1 MYSVQTSEQLG
12 PTHTKLEDDRSSRF
26 TIAAVLKPLASIAA
40 QERFWTMLHLRPRF
54 LVVDLAITLDLAA
67 AWVLGSGFLFVFGIF
82 NIRSTVGVGGT
93 ASRVERQS
101 SSASDSPMSC
111 CTSSMIHS
119 LSLGGEVVSLL
130 LKEGV

>member
-1 MYSVQTSEQLG
+1 M
-12 PTHTKLEDDRSSRF
+12 
-26 TIAAVLKPLASIAA
+26 PLASIAP

-67 AWVLGSGFLFVFGIF
+67 AWVLGSGCLFVFGIF

-93 ASRVERQS
+93 ASIVEGQS
-101 SSASDSPMSC
+101 SSASDSPISC
-111 CTSSMIHS
+111 CTSSRIRA
-119 LSLGGEVVSLL
+119 LSLGGGEVVWLL